1 VLRTH
6 VRLYARTHVNGAV
19 APADINAILLDI
31 EGTITPIRFVYD
43 VLFPYART
51 HLAHHIEQHV
61 DSPEY
66 DRLFEALRQE
76 HASDAAAA
84 TVPETRAETGFKP
97 VRAKPVLAAPV
108 PDWVD
113 TPLASRLASVAAYC
127 RWLMDCDR
135 KSTPLKALQGEI
147 WEQGYVSGE
156 LVGEVFADVRP
167 AFERWHARR
176 LPVGIF
182 SSGSVLAQQLLF
194 RYSSAGDL
202 TKFLDW
208 YFDTSVG
215 AKSESASYRRIA
227 GSIGIEADRVLF
239 VSDATRELEAA
250 RSTGMHTRFA
260 IRPGNAPSHDGGFNA
275 IHTFDELG

>member
-1 VLRTH
+1 
-6 VRLYARTHVNGAV
+6 VNGAV

-51 HLAHHIEQHV
+51 RLAHHVEQHV

-66 DRLFEALRQE
+66 NRLVEALRQE
-76 HASDAAAA
+76 HASDVAAAMA
-84 TVPETRAETGFKP
+84 PETGAGTGFKP
-97 VRAKPVLAAPV
+97 VPAAPV

-135 KSTPLKALQGEI
+135 KSTPLKALQGKI

-202 TKFLDW
+202 TTFLDW

-227 GSIGIEADRVLF
+227 GSIGTETDRVLF

-250 RSTGMHTRFA
+250 RSAGMHTRFA
-260 IRPGNAPSHDGGFNA
+260 IRPGNAPSHDGGFAA